1 MIIVVHDITEI
12 RRLENMRR
20 DFVANVSHELKT
32 PLALIQAYA
41 ETLLD
46 GALEDQD
53 NNLTF
58 VGRIVEQSER
68 LNLLIQDLLS
78 IARVESST
86 QANEY
91 TIVNVAE
98 VLENVLNTINP
109 VPRRNQ
115 PY

>member
-1 MIIVVHDITEI
+1 MELLGPPTRCLALNASAIPTEDKDESGVIIVVHDIEEI

-32 PLALIQAYA
+32 PLASIQAYA

-68 LNLLIQDLLS
+68 LNLLIQDLL
-78 IARVESST
+78 
-86 QANEY
+86 EY
-91 TIVNVAE
+91 RT
-98 VLENVLNTINP
+98 
-109 VPRRNQ
+109 RRIEHTGQ
-115 PY
+115 